1 MKNTGKPLKNTRP
14 KSTKLEDELAYQ
26 LDLAKIEYQRE
37 FQAIEGR
44 RFRWDF
50 LFPVDS
56 WMVGLP
62 SSPVLLEVQGAIF
75 VKGGHSTGT
84 GIMRDH
90 EKNNLAVVNGY
101 RVLYAN
107 SPTIKSGEALR
118 WVQEAVKK

>member
-1 MKNTGKPLKNTRP
+1 MNTEKSLKKPRSGSTR
-14 KSTKLEDELAYQ
+14 LEDELAYQ
-26 LDLAKIEYQRE
+26 LDLAKIEYERE
-37 FQAIEGR
+37 FRAVTGR
-44 RFRWDF
+44 KSRWDF
-50 LFPVDS
+50 YFPKDS

-62 SSPVLLEVQGAIF
+62 STPILLEVQGAIF
-75 VKGGHSTGT
+75 VKGAHSTGT

-107 SPTIKSGEALR
+107 GPTIKSGEALR